1 MTLQF
6 PEDFEQKMRSVLTDE
21 WDAFKAAH
29 SAVAPVSIRLNPAR
43 QTDVP
48 HADNIPWTQ
57 SGKYLPERPVFTLDP
72 TFHGGAYYV
81 QEASSMFLEQA
92 FKQHTE
98 DRPLRILDLCAAPGG
113 KSTHLLSLINPE
125 SILVSNEV
133 IRSRVSVLTENIMKW
148 GFPNV
153 VVTNNDSADFSSLKG
168 LFDVIVVDAPC
179 SGEGLFRKD
188 PDAMNE
194 WSEQNVDLC
203 SARQRRILHEIW
215 PALKDN
221 GILIYS
227 TCTYEP
233 KENESNL
240 QAFTREY
247 DAEFLS
253 IKLESNW
260 NIQTI
265 TEGNCIGYR
274 CFPHRVKGEGFFISV
289 LRKKGGSEISI
300 KTRKEAFA
308 PAPAKVQTQLGR
320 WFLPAPLKFIQ
331 RNETIQLL
339 PAAHYE
345 FISFV
350 SQHLRINYAG
360 TFVAQQKHEKF
371 IPEHAAALST
381 LLDRNYFPVIDFNLD
396 QALQYL
402 RKENIVIPVP
412 DHKGFTLGSYRNITL
427 GWMNVLQGR
436 INNLYPPE
444 WRIKMRQ

>member
-1 MTLQF
+1 MALQF
-6 PEDFEQKMRSVLTDE
+6 PEEFEQKMRSVLAGE
-21 WDAFKAAH
+21 WDAFEAAH
-29 SAVAPVSIRLNPAR
+29 SEAAPVSIRLNPAR
-43 QTDVP
+43 QPDVSY
-48 HADNIPWTQ
+48 ADSIPWTRY
-57 SGKYLPERPVFTLDP
+57 GKYLPERPVFTLDP

-92 FKQHTE
+92 FKQHIE
-98 DRPLRILDLCAAPGG
+98 DRPLRVLDLCAAPGG
-113 KSTHLLSLINPE
+113 KSTHLLSLINSE

-133 IRSRVSVLTENIMKW
+133 IRTRVSVLTENIMKW

-153 VVTNNDSADFSSLKG
+153 VVTNNDSADFSELTG

-188 PDAMNE
+188 PQAMNE
-194 WSEQNVDLC
+194 WSEHNVDLC

-227 TCTYEP
+227 TCTYEA

-247 DAEFLS
+247 DTEFLP

-265 TEGNCIGYR
+265 TEGNIIGYQ
-274 CFPHRVKGEGFFISV
+274 CFPHRVKGEGFFISAM
-289 LRKKGGSEISI
+289 RKKGGSEISI
-300 KTRKEAFA
+300 KSRKEVFTLAQ
-308 PAPAKVQTQLGR
+308 AKTLTELSR

-345 FISFV
+345 FISFL

-360 TFVAQQKHEKF
+360 TFVAQQKHNKF
-371 IPEHAAALST
+371 IPEHAAALSI
-381 LLDRNYFPVIDFNLD
+381 LLDRGQFPVIDFETD

-402 RKENIVIPVP
+402 RKENITISIP
-412 DHKGFTLGSYRNITL
+412 DHKGFTLGSYRNIPL
-427 GWMNVLQGR
+427 GWMNVLPGR
-436 INNLYPPE
+436 INNLYPSE
-444 WRIKMRQ
+444 WRIKMR

>member
-1 MTLQF
+1 MAPQF
-6 PEDFEQKMRSVLTDE
+6 PEEFEQKIRSVLADE
-21 WDAFKAAH
+21 WDAFEAAH
-29 SAVAPVSIRLNPAR
+29 SSPAPVSIRLNPAR
-43 QTDVP
+43 QTDVSYP
-48 HADNIPWTQ
+48 ENVPWTKH
-57 SGKYLPERPVFTLDP
+57 GKYLPERPVFTLDP

-92 FKQHTE
+92 FSQHID
-98 DRPLRILDLCAAPGG
+98 DRPLRVLDLCAAPGG
-113 KSTHLLSLINPE
+113 KSTHLLSLINSD

-133 IRSRVSVLTENIMKW
+133 IRTRVSVLTENIIKW
-148 GFPNV
+148 GYPNV
-153 VVTNNDSADFSSLKG
+153 VVTNNDSADFSELTG

-188 PDAMNE
+188 PEAMDE

-240 QAFTREY
+240 QAFSREY
-247 DAEFLS
+247 EVEFLS
-253 IKLESNW
+253 IQLESGW
-260 NIQTI
+260 NIQTVD
-265 TEGNCIGYR
+265 EGNIIGYR
-274 CFPHRVKGEGFFISV
+274 CFPHRVKGEGFFISAM
-289 LRKKGGSEISI
+289 RKKGGNEIST
-300 KTRKEAFA
+300 KSRKETFT
-308 PAPAKVQTQLGR
+308 PAPAKTLTELSR
-320 WFLPAPLKFIQ
+320 WFVPAPLKFIQ

-345 FISFV
+345 FISFL

-360 TFVAQQKHEKF
+360 TFIAQQKHNKF
-371 IPEHAAALST
+371 IPEHAAALSI
-381 LLDRNYFPVIDFNLD
+381 LLNRSQFPVIDFNID

-402 RKENIVIPVP
+402 RKENITISIP
-412 DHKGFTLGSYRNITL
+412 DRKSFSLGSYRNIPL
-427 GWMNVLQGR
+427 GWMNVIPGR
-436 INNLYPPE
+436 INNLYPSE
-444 WRIKMRQ
+444 WRIKMR